1 MVEHDIMD
9 EGWWWRERA
18 WHQGGDVASTS
29 SWLVA
34 HLSEGMDAMGI
45 EKELVVV
52 AVDTLTESAM
62 HVVTILAW

>member
-1 MVEHDIMD
+1 M
-9 EGWWWRERA
+9 
-18 WHQGGDVASTS
+18 ASTS

-62 HVVTILAW
+62 HVVTVLAW